1 MNKLIQIL
9 QRSELGQLV
18 WQARK
23 EFLWVGIFSCVYNLL
38 LITPTLYML
47 QVMDRVMLSKSEV
60 TLIALTLL
68 MMGGLVLSS
77 FADWIRTR
85 VLVRT
90 TLRFDQKLN
99 TRILMACFDSRRKGT
114 EDKAQMV
121 FNDLTSMRQLISS
134 QSFFTV
140 FDIPWTP
147 VYLAIL
153 FMMHPV
159 LGWTSLIFMV
169 LFGALAYLSSRW
181 TEAPFEK
188 AMDASQVANTYVGT
202 KLKNSEIVE
211 SLGMLGNLRSR
222 WLNLYLKHLK
232 LHTHSQD
239 NMHKV
244 QMLSKLVRHS
254 QQSIVLSVGAYLVIQ
269 GELSSGAMVASNMLM
284 ANALRPIDMLVSSW
298 RMFVQAKTSYL
309 RVEKMLDENP
319 VKQTAASPASIQ
331 GPMKWQ
337 NLGATVPG
345 KSEPILEGLTAEF
358 KEGQVIA
365 IAGHS
370 GAGKTTLLR
379 CILGI
384 AQGMLGSV
392 KINNHDICRI
402 GRDALRGMVGYL
414 PQDIELMDGSI
425 AENIARF
432 GDINSEAVIEAA
444 QKVGI
449 HQMILRMPRGYDTTI
464 GEAGGMLSGGQRQRL
479 SLARAIY
486 GNPQLLVLD
495 EPNANMDE
503 QGTAALVTTL
513 NLMKSAGALVFMV
526 AHDRNLLATADRLV
540 VLAKGKMLHNEALNP
555 ELSPELNAVPAA

>member
-1 MNKLIQIL
+1 MNKLVQFL

-23 EFLWVGIFSCVYNLL
+23 EFMWVGIFSCVYNLL

-47 QVMDRVMLSKSEV
+47 QVFDRVMLSRSEV
-60 TLIALTLL
+60 TLIVLTLL
-68 MMGGLVLSS
+68 MLAGLVLSS
-77 FADWIRTR
+77 FADWIRTQ

-90 TLRFDQKLN
+90 TLRFDQQLN
-99 TRILMACFDSRRKGT
+99 TRILKACFDSRRKGS
-114 EDKAQMV
+114 EEKAQTV
-121 FNDLTSMRQLISS
+121 FNDLTSMRQLVSS

-147 VYLAIL
+147 VYLAVL

-159 LGWTSLIFMV
+159 LGWTGLVFMV
-169 LFGALAYLSSRW
+169 LFGTLAYLSNKW
-181 TEAPFEK
+181 TEAPFEQ
-188 AMDASQVANTYVGT
+188 AMDAAQVANTYVGA
-202 KLKNSEIVE
+202 KLKNAEIVE
-211 SLGMLGNLRSR
+211 SLGMLSSLRAR
-222 WLNLYLKHLK
+222 WLRLYVGHLK
-232 LHTHSQD
+232 IHTHSQE

-244 QMLSKLVRHS
+244 QMLSKLVRQC
-254 QQSIVLSVGAYLVIQ
+254 QQSVVLAVGAYLVIQ

-284 ANALRPIDMLVSSW
+284 SNALRPIDMLVSSW
-298 RMFVQAKTSYL
+298 KMFMQAKTSYL
-309 RVEKMLDENP
+309 RVEKMLVEFPLLQNP
-319 VKQTAASPASIQ
+319 MQPKDLK
-331 GPMKWQ
+331 GPMQWR
-337 NLGATVPG
+337 NVGTVVPG
-345 KSEPILEGLTAEF
+345 RAEPILEGLNAEF

-384 AQGMLGSV
+384 SQGATGQVRLNGQ
-392 KINNHDICRI
+392 DITQLE
-402 GRDALRGMVGYL
+402 RDALGAHVGYM
-414 PQDIELMDGSI
+414 PQDIELMDGTI
-425 AENIARF
+425 ADNIARF
-432 GDINSEAVIEAA
+432 GEVNSDAVIEAA

-449 HQMILRMPRGYDTTI
+449 HQMILRMPKGYDTSI
-464 GEAGGMLSGGQRQRL
+464 GEAGGFLSGGQRQRL
-479 SLARAIY
+479 ALARAIY

-503 QGTAALVTTL
+503 QGTTALVTTL

-555 ELSPELNAVPAA
+555 EPALLPAT

>member
-1 MNKLIQIL
+1 MNKVVQFL

-23 EFLWVGIFSCVYNLL
+23 EFMWVGIFSCVYNLL
-38 LITPTLYML
+38 MITPTLYML
-47 QVMDRVMLSKSEV
+47 QVFDRVMLSKSEV
-60 TLIALTLL
+60 TLIVLTLL
-68 MMGGLVLSS
+68 MLGGLMLSS

-99 TRILMACFDSRRKGT
+99 SRILMACFDSRRKGT
-114 EDKAQMV
+114 EDKAQSV

-147 VYLAIL
+147 VYLGVL
-153 FMMHPV
+153 FLMHPV
-159 LGWTSLIFMV
+159 LGWTGLVFMA
-169 LFGALAYLSSRW
+169 LFAMLAYFSNQW
-181 TEAPFEK
+181 TEKPLED
-188 AMDASQVANTYVGT
+188 AMEAHQLVNAYVGA

-211 SLGMLGNLRSR
+211 SLGMLGNLRMR
-222 WLNLYLKHLK
+222 WLHLYMKHLK
-232 LHTHSQD
+232 IHNHSQD
-239 NMHKV
+239 NLHKV
-244 QMLSKLVRHS
+244 QMLSKLVRQS

-269 GELSSGAMVASNMLM
+269 GELSSGAMVASNMM
-284 ANALRPIDMLVSSW
+284 MSNALRPIDMLVSSW

-309 RVEKMLDENP
+309 RVEKMLEENP
-319 VKQTAASPASIQ
+319 AKQQSALPQSIKGAMQ
-331 GPMKWQ
+331 WQ
-337 NLGATVPG
+337 NLGATVPS
-345 KSEPILEGLTAEF
+345 KDEPILEGLNARFEP
-358 KEGQVIA
+358 GQVVA

-384 AQGMLGSV
+384 SQGILGHV
-392 KINNHDICRI
+392 KVNQQDVTHMQ
-402 GRDALRGMVGYL
+402 RDALGAMVGYL
-414 PQDIELMDGSI
+414 PQDIELMDGTI

-432 GDINSEAVIEAA
+432 GEVNSEAVIEAA

-449 HQMILRMPRGYDTTI
+449 HQMILRMPKGYDTSI
-464 GEAGGMLSGGQRQRL
+464 GEAGGFLSGGQRQRL
-479 SLARAIY
+479 ALARAIY

-513 NLMKSAGALVFMV
+513 NLMKSAGALIFMV

-555 ELSPELNAVPAA
+555 EPLAVPVA

>member
-1 MNKLIQIL
+1 MSKLVQFL

-18 WQARK
+18 WRARK
-23 EFLWVGIFSCVYNLL
+23 EFIWVGIFSCVYNLL
-38 LITPTLYML
+38 MITPTLYML
-47 QVMDRVMLSKSEV
+47 QVFDRVMLSRSEV

-68 MMGGLVLSS
+68 MLAGLILSS
-77 FADWIRTR
+77 FADWIRTQ

-90 TLRFDQKLN
+90 TLRFDQQLN
-99 TRILMACFDSRRKGT
+99 TRILKACFDSRRKGT
-114 EDKAQMV
+114 EEKAQMV

-147 VYLAIL
+147 VYLAVL

-159 LGWTSLIFMV
+159 LGWTGLVFMV
-169 LFGALAYLSSRW
+169 LFGILAYLSNKW
-181 TEAPFEK
+181 TEAPFEQ
-188 AMDASQVANTYVGT
+188 AMDAAQVANTYVGA

-211 SLGMLGNLRSR
+211 SLGMLANLRTR
-222 WLNLYLKHLK
+222 WLRLYLGHLK
-232 LHTHSQD
+232 IHTHSQE

-244 QMLSKLVRHS
+244 QMLSKLVRQC
-254 QQSIVLSVGAYLVIQ
+254 QQSVVLSVGAYLVIQ

-284 ANALRPIDMLVSSW
+284 SNALRPIDMLVSSW
-298 RMFVQAKTSYL
+298 KMFMQAKTAYL
-309 RVEKMLDENP
+309 RVEKMLADYPLQEVTNLP
-319 VKQTAASPASIQ
+319 GDLK
-331 GPMKWQ
+331 GPMQWH
-337 NLGATVPG
+337 NLGTTVPG
-345 KSEPILEGLTAEF
+345 RSEPILQGLNAEF

-370 GAGKTTLLR
+370 GAGKSTLLR

-384 AQGMLGSV
+384 SQGVMGQARLNGQDMTQMQREVLGAQ
-392 KINNHDICRI
+392 
-402 GRDALRGMVGYL
+402 VGYM
-414 PQDIELMDGSI
+414 PQDIELMDGTI
-425 AENIARF
+425 ADNIARF
-432 GDINSEAVIEAA
+432 GEVNSEAVIEAA

-449 HQMILRMPRGYDTTI
+449 HQMILRMPKGYDTAI
-464 GEAGGMLSGGQRQRL
+464 GEAGGFLSGGQRQRL
-479 SLARAIY
+479 ALARAIY

-503 QGTAALVTTL
+503 QGTTALVTTL
-513 NLMKSAGALVFMV
+513 NLMKSTGALVFMV

-555 ELSPELNAVPAA
+555 EPALLPAA

>member
-1 MNKLIQIL
+1 MNKVVQFL

-23 EFLWVGIFSCVYNLL
+23 EFMWVGIFSCVYNLL
-38 LITPTLYML
+38 MITPTLYML
-47 QVMDRVMLSKSEV
+47 QVFDRVMLSKSEV
-60 TLIALTLL
+60 TLIVLTLL
-68 MMGGLVLSS
+68 MLGGLMLSS

-99 TRILMACFDSRRKGT
+99 SRILMACFDSRRKGT
-114 EDKAQMV
+114 EDKAQSV

-147 VYLAIL
+147 VYLGVL
-153 FMMHPV
+153 FLMHPV
-159 LGWTSLIFMV
+159 LGWTGLVFMA
-169 LFGALAYLSSRW
+169 LFAMLAYFSNQW
-181 TEAPFEK
+181 TEKPLED
-188 AMDASQVANTYVGT
+188 AMEAHQLVNAYVGA

-211 SLGMLGNLRSR
+211 SLGMLGNLRMR
-222 WLNLYLKHLK
+222 WLHLYMKHLK
-232 LHTHSQD
+232 IHNHSQD
-239 NMHKV
+239 NLHKV
-244 QMLSKLVRHS
+244 QMLSKLVRQS

-269 GELSSGAMVASNMLM
+269 GELSSGAMVASNMM
-284 ANALRPIDMLVSSW
+284 MSNALRPIDMLVSSW

-309 RVEKMLDENP
+309 RVEKMLEENP
-319 VKQTAASPASIQ
+319 AKQQSALPQSIKGAMQ
-331 GPMKWQ
+331 WQ
-337 NLGATVPG
+337 NLGATVPS
-345 KSEPILEGLTAEF
+345 KDEPILEGLNARFEP
-358 KEGQVIA
+358 GQVVA

-384 AQGMLGSV
+384 SQGILGHV
-392 KINNHDICRI
+392 KVNQQDVTHMQ
-402 GRDALRGMVGYL
+402 RDALGAMVGYL
-414 PQDIELMDGSI
+414 PQDIELMDGTI

-432 GDINSEAVIEAA
+432 GEVNSEAVIEAA

-449 HQMILRMPRGYDTTI
+449 HQMILRMPKGYDTSI
-464 GEAGGMLSGGQRQRL
+464 GEAGGFLSGGQRQRL
-479 SLARAIY
+479 ALARAIY

-513 NLMKSAGALVFMV
+513 NLMKSAGALIFMV

-555 ELSPELNAVPAA
+555 EPHAVPVA

>member
-1 MNKLIQIL
+1 MNKIVQFL

-23 EFLWVGIFSCVYNLL
+23 EFMWVGIFSCVYNLL

-47 QVMDRVMLSKSEV
+47 QVFDRVMLSRSEV
-60 TLIALTLL
+60 TLIVLTLL
-68 MMGGLVLSS
+68 MLAGLVLSS
-77 FADWIRTR
+77 FADWIRTQ

-90 TLRFDQKLN
+90 TLRFDQQLN
-99 TRILMACFDSRRKGT
+99 TRILKACFDSRRKGS
-114 EDKAQMV
+114 EEKAQMV
-121 FNDLTSMRQLISS
+121 FNDLTSMRQLVSS

-147 VYLAIL
+147 VYLAVL

-159 LGWTSLIFMV
+159 LGWTGLVFMV
-169 LFGALAYLSSRW
+169 LFGTLAYLSNKW
-181 TEAPFEK
+181 TEAPFEQ
-188 AMDASQVANTYVGT
+188 AMDAAQVANTYVGA
-202 KLKNSEIVE
+202 KLKNAEIVE
-211 SLGMLGNLRSR
+211 SLGMLSSLRAR
-222 WLNLYLKHLK
+222 WLRLYVGHLK
-232 LHTHSQD
+232 IHTHSQE

-244 QMLSKLVRHS
+244 QMLSKMVRQC
-254 QQSIVLSVGAYLVIQ
+254 QQSVVLAIGAYLVIQ

-284 ANALRPIDMLVSSW
+284 SNALRPIDMLVSSW
-298 RMFVQAKTSYL
+298 KMFMQAKTSYL
-309 RVEKMLDENP
+309 RVEKMLVEFPLLQNP
-319 VKQTAASPASIQ
+319 KQPKDLK
-331 GPMKWQ
+331 GPMQWR
-337 NLGATVPG
+337 NVGTVVPG
-345 KSEPILEGLTAEF
+345 RAEPILEGLNAEF

-384 AQGMLGSV
+384 SQGATGQVCLNGQ
-392 KINNHDICRI
+392 DITQLE
-402 GRDALRGMVGYL
+402 RDALGAHLGYM
-414 PQDIELMDGSI
+414 PQDIELMDGTI
-425 AENIARF
+425 ADNIARF
-432 GDINSEAVIEAA
+432 GEVNSEAVIEAA
-444 QKVGI
+444 KKVGI
-449 HQMILRMPRGYDTTI
+449 HQMILRMPKGYDTSI
-464 GEAGGMLSGGQRQRL
+464 GEAGGFLSGGQRQRL
-479 SLARAIY
+479 ALARAIY

-503 QGTAALVTTL
+503 QGTTALVTTL

-555 ELSPELNAVPAA
+555 EPALLPAT

>member
-1 MNKLIQIL
+1 MNKLVQFL

-23 EFLWVGIFSCVYNLL
+23 EFMWVGIFSCVYNLL

-47 QVMDRVMLSKSEV
+47 QVFDRVMLSRSEV
-60 TLIALTLL
+60 TLIVLTLL
-68 MMGGLVLSS
+68 MLAGLVLSS
-77 FADWIRTR
+77 FADWIRTQ

-90 TLRFDQKLN
+90 TLRFDQQLN
-99 TRILMACFDSRRKGT
+99 TRILKACFDSRRKGS
-114 EDKAQMV
+114 EEKAQMV
-121 FNDLTSMRQLISS
+121 FNDLTSMRQLVSS

-147 VYLAIL
+147 VYLAVL

-159 LGWTSLIFMV
+159 LGWTGLVFMV
-169 LFGALAYLSSRW
+169 LFGTLAYLSNKW
-181 TEAPFEK
+181 TEAPFEQ
-188 AMDASQVANTYVGT
+188 AMDAAQVANTYVGS
-202 KLKNSEIVE
+202 KLKNAEIVE
-211 SLGMLGNLRSR
+211 SLGMLSNLRAR
-222 WLNLYLKHLK
+222 WLRLYVGHLK
-232 LHTHSQD
+232 IHTHSQE

-244 QMLSKLVRHS
+244 QMLSKMVRQC
-254 QQSIVLSVGAYLVIQ
+254 QQSVVLAVGAYLVIQ

-284 ANALRPIDMLVSSW
+284 SNALRPIDMLVSSW
-298 RMFVQAKTSYL
+298 KMFMQAKTSYL
-309 RVEKMLDENP
+309 RVEKMLVEFPLLQNP
-319 VKQTAASPASIQ
+319 MRSKDLK
-331 GPMKWQ
+331 GPMQWR
-337 NLGATVPG
+337 NVGTVVPG
-345 KSEPILEGLTAEF
+345 RAEPILEGLNAEF

-384 AQGMLGSV
+384 SQGATGQVRLNGQ
-392 KINNHDICRI
+392 DITQLE
-402 GRDALRGMVGYL
+402 RDALGAHVGYM
-414 PQDIELMDGSI
+414 PQDIELMDGTI
-425 AENIARF
+425 ADNIARF
-432 GDINSEAVIEAA
+432 GEVNSDAVIEAA

-449 HQMILRMPRGYDTTI
+449 HQMILRMPKGYDTSI
-464 GEAGGMLSGGQRQRL
+464 GEAGGFLSGGQRQRL
-479 SLARAIY
+479 ALARAIY

-503 QGTAALVTTL
+503 QGTTALVTTL

-555 ELSPELNAVPAA
+555 EPALLPAT

>member
-1 MNKLIQIL
+1 MIKLVRFL

-23 EFLWVGIFSCVYNLL
+23 EFMWVGIFSCVYNLL

-47 QVMDRVMLSKSEV
+47 QVFDRVMLSRSEV

-68 MMGGLVLSS
+68 VLVGLMLSS

-90 TLRFDQKLN
+90 MLRFDQQLN
-99 TRILMACFDSRRKGT
+99 TRILKACFDSRRKGT
-114 EDKAQMV
+114 EEKAQMV

-140 FDIPWTP
+140 FDTPWTP
-147 VYLAIL
+147 VYLAVL

-159 LGWTSLIFMV
+159 LGWTGLVFMV
-169 LFGALAYLSSRW
+169 LFGVLAYLSNKW
-181 TEAPFEK
+181 TEAPFEQ
-188 AMDASQVANTYVGT
+188 AMDAAQVANTYVGA

-211 SLGMLGNLRSR
+211 SLGMLSNLRTR
-222 WLNLYLKHLK
+222 WLRLYVGHLK
-232 LHTHSQD
+232 IHTYSQE

-244 QMLSKLVRHS
+244 QMLSKLVRQC
-254 QQSIVLSVGAYLVIQ
+254 QQSVVLSVGAYLVIQ

-284 ANALRPIDMLVSSW
+284 SNALRPIDMLVSSW
-298 RMFVQAKTSYL
+298 KMFMQAKTAYL
-309 RVEKMLDENP
+309 RVEKMLADYPLQEVTNLP
-319 VKQTAASPASIQ
+319 GDLK
-331 GPMKWQ
+331 GPMQWH
-337 NLGATVPG
+337 NLGTTVPG
-345 KSEPILEGLTAEF
+345 RSEPILQGLNAEF

-370 GAGKTTLLR
+370 GAGKSTLLR

-384 AQGMLGSV
+384 SQGVTGQARLNGQDMTQMQREVLGAQ
-392 KINNHDICRI
+392 
-402 GRDALRGMVGYL
+402 VGYM
-414 PQDIELMDGSI
+414 PQDIELMDGTI
-425 AENIARF
+425 ADNIARF
-432 GDINSEAVIEAA
+432 GEVNSEAVIEAA

-449 HQMILRMPRGYDTTI
+449 HQMILRMPKGYDTSI
-464 GEAGGMLSGGQRQRL
+464 GEAGGFLSGGQRQRL
-479 SLARAIY
+479 ALARAIY

-503 QGTAALVTTL
+503 QGTTALVTTL
-513 NLMKSAGALVFMV
+513 NLMKSTGALVFMV

-555 ELSPELNAVPAA
+555 EPALLPAA

>member
-1 MNKLIQIL
+1 M

-23 EFLWVGIFSCVYNLL
+23 EFMWVGIFSCVYNLL
-38 LITPTLYML
+38 MITPTLYML
-47 QVMDRVMLSKSEV
+47 QVFDRVMLSRSEV

-68 MMGGLVLSS
+68 MLAGLILSS
-77 FADWIRTR
+77 FADWIRTQ

-90 TLRFDQKLN
+90 TLRFDQQLN
-99 TRILMACFDSRRKGT
+99 TRILKACFDSRRKGT
-114 EDKAQMV
+114 EEKAQMV
-121 FNDLTSMRQLISS
+121 FNDLTSMRQLVSS

-147 VYLAIL
+147 VYLAVL

-159 LGWTSLIFMV
+159 LGWTGLVFMV
-169 LFGALAYLSSRW
+169 LFGILAYLSNKW
-181 TEAPFEK
+181 TEAPFEQ
-188 AMDASQVANTYVGT
+188 AMDAAQVANTYVGA

-211 SLGMLGNLRSR
+211 SLGMLSNLRTR
-222 WLNLYLKHLK
+222 WLRLYVGHLK
-232 LHTHSQD
+232 IHTYSQE

-244 QMLSKLVRHS
+244 QMLSKLVRQC
-254 QQSIVLSVGAYLVIQ
+254 QQSVVLSVGAYLVIQ

-284 ANALRPIDMLVSSW
+284 SNALRPIDMLVSSW
-298 RMFVQAKTSYL
+298 KMFMQAKTAYL
-309 RVEKMLDENP
+309 RVEKMLADYPLQEVTNLP
-319 VKQTAASPASIQ
+319 GDLK
-331 GPMKWQ
+331 GPMQWH
-337 NLGATVPG
+337 NLGTTVPG
-345 KSEPILEGLTAEF
+345 RSEPILQGLNAEF

-370 GAGKTTLLR
+370 GAGKSTLLR

-384 AQGMLGSV
+384 SQGVMGQVRLNGLDMTQMQREAMGT
-392 KINNHDICRI
+392 K
-402 GRDALRGMVGYL
+402 VGYM
-414 PQDIELMDGSI
+414 PQDIELMDGTI
-425 AENIARF
+425 ADNIARF
-432 GDINSEAVIEAA
+432 GEVNSEAVIEAA

-449 HQMILRMPRGYDTTI
+449 HQMILRMPKGYDTTI
-464 GEAGGMLSGGQRQRL
+464 GEAGGFLSGGQRQRL
-479 SLARAIY
+479 ALARAIY

-503 QGTAALVTTL
+503 QGTTALVTTL
-513 NLMKSAGALVFMV
+513 NLMKSTGSLVFMV

-555 ELSPELNAVPAA
+555 EPALLPAA

>member
-1 MNKLIQIL
+1 MSKLVQFL

-23 EFLWVGIFSCVYNLL
+23 EFMWVGIFSCVYNLL
-38 LITPTLYML
+38 MITPTLYML
-47 QVMDRVMLSKSEV
+47 QVFDRVMLSKSEV

-68 MMGGLVLSS
+68 MLAGLILSS
-77 FADWIRTR
+77 FADWIRTQ

-90 TLRFDQKLN
+90 TLRFDQQLN
-99 TRILMACFDSRRKGT
+99 TRILKACFDSRRKGT
-114 EDKAQMV
+114 EEKAQMV

-147 VYLAIL
+147 VYLAVL

-159 LGWTSLIFMV
+159 LGWTGLVFMV
-169 LFGALAYLSSRW
+169 LFGILAYLSNKW
-181 TEAPFEK
+181 TEAPFEQ
-188 AMDASQVANTYVGT
+188 AMDAAQVANTYVGA

-211 SLGMLGNLRSR
+211 SLGMLANLRTR
-222 WLNLYLKHLK
+222 WLRLYLGHLK
-232 LHTHSQD
+232 IHTHSQE

-244 QMLSKLVRHS
+244 QMLSKLVRQC
-254 QQSIVLSVGAYLVIQ
+254 QQSVVLSVGAYLVIQ

-284 ANALRPIDMLVSSW
+284 SNALRPIDMLVSSW
-298 RMFVQAKTSYL
+298 KMFMQAKTAYL
-309 RVEKMLDENP
+309 RVEKMLADHPLQEVTNLP
-319 VKQTAASPASIQ
+319 GDLK
-331 GPMKWQ
+331 GPMLWR
-337 NLGATVPG
+337 NLGTTVPG
-345 KSEPILEGLTAEF
+345 RSEPILQGLNAEF

-370 GAGKTTLLR
+370 GAGKSTLLR

-384 AQGMLGSV
+384 SQGVMGQARLNGQDMTQMQREVLGAQ
-392 KINNHDICRI
+392 
-402 GRDALRGMVGYL
+402 VGYM
-414 PQDIELMDGSI
+414 PQDIELMDGTI
-425 AENIARF
+425 ADNIARF
-432 GDINSEAVIEAA
+432 GEVNSEAVIEAA

-449 HQMILRMPRGYDTTI
+449 HQMILRMPKGYDTSI
-464 GEAGGMLSGGQRQRL
+464 GEAGGFLSGGQRQRL
-479 SLARAIY
+479 ALARAIY

-503 QGTAALVTTL
+503 QGTTALVTTL
-513 NLMKSAGALVFMV
+513 NLMKSTGALVFMV

-555 ELSPELNAVPAA
+555 EPALLPAA

>member
-1 MNKLIQIL
+1 MNKFIQIL
-9 QRSELGQLV
+9 QRSELGKLV

-23 EFLWVGIFSCVYNLL
+23 EFMWVGIFSCVYNLL

-47 QVMDRVMLSKSEV
+47 QVFDRVMLSRSEV

-68 MMGGLVLSS
+68 VLAGLMLSS
-77 FADWIRTR
+77 FADWIRTQ

-90 TLRFDQKLN
+90 TLRFDQQLN
-99 TRILMACFDSRRKGT
+99 TRILKACFDSRRKGT
-114 EDKAQMV
+114 EEKALMV

-147 VYLAIL
+147 VYLAVL

-159 LGWTSLIFMV
+159 LGWTGLVFMV
-169 LFGALAYLSSRW
+169 LFGILAYLSNKW
-181 TEAPFEK
+181 TEAPFEQ
-188 AMDASQVANTYVGT
+188 AMEAAQVANTYVGA

-211 SLGMLGNLRSR
+211 SLGMLSNLRTR
-222 WLNLYLKHLK
+222 WLRLYLGYLK
-232 LHTHSQD
+232 IHTHSQE

-244 QMLSKLVRHS
+244 QMLSKLVRQC
-254 QQSIVLSVGAYLVIQ
+254 QQSVVLSVGAYLVIQ

-284 ANALRPIDMLVSSW
+284 SNALRPIDMLVSSW
-298 RMFVQAKTSYL
+298 KMFMQAKTAYL
-309 RVEKMLDENP
+309 RVEKMLAENP
-319 VKQTAASPASIQ
+319 LQANPSQPSDLK
-331 GPMKWQ
+331 GPMQWR
-337 NLGATVPG
+337 NLGTTVPG
-345 KSEPILEGLTAEF
+345 RAEPILQGLNAEF

-370 GAGKTTLLR
+370 GAGKSTLLR

-384 AQGMLGSV
+384 SQGVIGQVRLNGQDMTQMQREALG
-392 KINNHDICRI
+392 
-402 GRDALRGMVGYL
+402 GQVGYM
-414 PQDIELMDGSI
+414 PQDIELMDGTI
-425 AENIARF
+425 ADNIARF
-432 GDINSEAVIEAA
+432 GEVNSEAVIEAA

-449 HQMILRMPRGYDTTI
+449 HQMILRMPKGYDTAI
-464 GEAGGMLSGGQRQRL
+464 GEAGGFLSGGQRQRL
-479 SLARAIY
+479 ALARAIY

-503 QGTAALVTTL
+503 QGTTALVTTL
-513 NLMKSAGALVFMV
+513 NLMKSTGALIFIV

-555 ELSPELNAVPAA
+555 EPALLPVT

>member
-1 MNKLIQIL
+1 MNKLVQFL

-23 EFLWVGIFSCVYNLL
+23 EFMWVGIFSCVYNLL

-47 QVMDRVMLSKSEV
+47 QVFDRVMLSRSEV
-60 TLIALTLL
+60 TLIVLTLL
-68 MMGGLVLSS
+68 MLAGLVLSS
-77 FADWIRTR
+77 FADWIRTQ

-90 TLRFDQKLN
+90 TLRFDQQLN
-99 TRILMACFDSRRKGT
+99 TRILKACFDSRRKGS
-114 EDKAQMV
+114 EEKAQMV
-121 FNDLTSMRQLISS
+121 FNDLTSMRQLVSS

-147 VYLAIL
+147 VYLAVL

-159 LGWTSLIFMV
+159 LGWTGLVFMV
-169 LFGALAYLSSRW
+169 LFGTLAYLSNKW
-181 TEAPFEK
+181 TEAPFEQ
-188 AMDASQVANTYVGT
+188 AMDAAQVANTYVGA
-202 KLKNSEIVE
+202 KLKNAEIVE
-211 SLGMLGNLRSR
+211 SLGMLSNLRAR
-222 WLNLYLKHLK
+222 WLRLYVGHLK
-232 LHTHSQD
+232 IHTHSQE

-244 QMLSKLVRHS
+244 QMLSKMVRQC
-254 QQSIVLSVGAYLVIQ
+254 QQSVVLAVGAYLVIQ

-284 ANALRPIDMLVSSW
+284 SNALRPIDMLVSSW
-298 RMFVQAKTSYL
+298 KMFMQAKTSYL
-309 RVEKMLDENP
+309 RVEKMLVEFPLLQNP
-319 VKQTAASPASIQ
+319 MQPKDLK
-331 GPMKWQ
+331 GPMQWR
-337 NLGATVPG
+337 NVGTVVPDRA
-345 KSEPILEGLTAEF
+345 EPILEGLNAEF

-384 AQGMLGSV
+384 SQGATGQVRLNGQ
-392 KINNHDICRI
+392 DITQLE
-402 GRDALRGMVGYL
+402 RDALGAHVGYM
-414 PQDIELMDGSI
+414 PQDIELMDGTI
-425 AENIARF
+425 ADNIARF
-432 GDINSEAVIEAA
+432 GEVNSDAVIEAA

-449 HQMILRMPRGYDTTI
+449 HQMILRMPKGYDTSI
-464 GEAGGMLSGGQRQRL
+464 GEAGGFLSGGQRQRL
-479 SLARAIY
+479 ALARAIY

-503 QGTAALVTTL
+503 QGTTALVTTL

-555 ELSPELNAVPAA
+555 EPALLPAT

>member
-1 MNKLIQIL
+1 MNKLVQFL

-23 EFLWVGIFSCVYNLL
+23 EFMWVGIFSCVYNLL

-47 QVMDRVMLSKSEV
+47 QVFDRVMLSRSEV
-60 TLIALTLL
+60 TLIVLTLL
-68 MMGGLVLSS
+68 MLAGLVLSS
-77 FADWIRTR
+77 FADWIRTQ

-90 TLRFDQKLN
+90 TLRFDQQLN
-99 TRILMACFDSRRKGT
+99 TRILKACFDSRRKGS
-114 EDKAQMV
+114 EEKAQMV
-121 FNDLTSMRQLISS
+121 FNDLTSMRQLVSS

-147 VYLAIL
+147 VYLAVL

-159 LGWTSLIFMV
+159 LGWTGLVFMV
-169 LFGALAYLSSRW
+169 LFGTLAYLSNKW
-181 TEAPFEK
+181 TEAPFEQ
-188 AMDASQVANTYVGT
+188 AMDAAQVANTYVGA
-202 KLKNSEIVE
+202 KLKNAEIVE
-211 SLGMLGNLRSR
+211 SLGMLSNLRAR
-222 WLNLYLKHLK
+222 WLRLYVGHLK
-232 LHTHSQD
+232 IHTHSQE

-244 QMLSKLVRHS
+244 QMLSKMVRQC
-254 QQSIVLSVGAYLVIQ
+254 QQSVVLAVGAYLVIQ

-284 ANALRPIDMLVSSW
+284 SNALRPIDMLVSSW
-298 RMFVQAKTSYL
+298 KMFMQAKTSYL
-309 RVEKMLDENP
+309 RVEKMLVEFPLLQNP
-319 VKQTAASPASIQ
+319 MQPKDLK
-331 GPMKWQ
+331 GPMQWR
-337 NLGATVPG
+337 NVGTVVPG
-345 KSEPILEGLTAEF
+345 RAEPILEGLNAEF

-384 AQGMLGSV
+384 SQGATGQVRLNGQ
-392 KINNHDICRI
+392 DITQLE
-402 GRDALRGMVGYL
+402 RDALGAHVGYM
-414 PQDIELMDGSI
+414 PQDIELMDGTI
-425 AENIARF
+425 ADNIARF
-432 GDINSEAVIEAA
+432 GEVNSDAVIEAA

-449 HQMILRMPRGYDTTI
+449 HQMILRMPKGYDTSI
-464 GEAGGMLSGGQRQRL
+464 GEAGGFLSGGQRQRL
-479 SLARAIY
+479 ALARAIY

-503 QGTAALVTTL
+503 QGTTALVTTL

-555 ELSPELNAVPAA
+555 EPALLPAT

>member
-1 MNKLIQIL
+1 MNKVVQFL

-23 EFLWVGIFSCVYNLL
+23 EFMWVGIFSCVYNLL
-38 LITPTLYML
+38 MITPTLYML
-47 QVMDRVMLSKSEV
+47 QVFDRVMLSKSEV
-60 TLIALTLL
+60 TLIVLTLL
-68 MMGGLVLSS
+68 MLGGLMLSS

-99 TRILMACFDSRRKGT
+99 SRILMACFDSRRKGT
-114 EDKAQMV
+114 EEKAQSV

-147 VYLAIL
+147 VYLGVL
-153 FMMHPV
+153 FLMHPV
-159 LGWTSLIFMV
+159 LGWTGLVFMA
-169 LFGALAYLSSRW
+169 LFAMLAYLSNQW
-181 TEAPFEK
+181 TEK
-188 AMDASQVANTYVGT
+188 ALEDAMEAHQLVNAYVGA

-211 SLGMLGNLRSR
+211 SLGMLGNLRMR
-222 WLNLYLKHLK
+222 WLHLYMKHLK
-232 LHTHSQD
+232 IHNHSQD
-239 NMHKV
+239 NLHKV
-244 QMLSKLVRHS
+244 QMLSKLVRQS

-269 GELSSGAMVASNMLM
+269 GELSSGAMVASNMM
-284 ANALRPIDMLVSSW
+284 MSNALRPIDMLVSSW

-309 RVEKMLDENP
+309 RVEKMLEENP
-319 VKQTAASPASIQ
+319 AKQQPALPQSIKGAMQ
-331 GPMKWQ
+331 WQ
-337 NLGATVPG
+337 NLGATVPS
-345 KSEPILEGLTAEF
+345 KDEPILEGLNARFEP
-358 KEGQVIA
+358 GQVVA

-384 AQGMLGSV
+384 SQGILGHV
-392 KINNHDICRI
+392 KVNQQDVTHMQ
-402 GRDALRGMVGYL
+402 RDALGAMVGYL
-414 PQDIELMDGSI
+414 PQDIELMEGTI

-432 GDINSEAVIEAA
+432 GEVNSEAVIEAA

-449 HQMILRMPRGYDTTI
+449 HQMILRMPKGYDTAI
-464 GEAGGMLSGGQRQRL
+464 GEAGGFLSGGQRQRL
-479 SLARAIY
+479 ALARAIY

-513 NLMKSAGALVFMV
+513 NLMKSAGALIFMV

-555 ELSPELNAVPAA
+555 EPHAVPVA

>member
-1 MNKLIQIL
+1 MNKLMQFL

-23 EFLWVGIFSCVYNLL
+23 EFMWVGIFSCVYNLL
-38 LITPTLYML
+38 MITPTLYML

-68 MMGGLVLSS
+68 MLAGLVLSS

-90 TLRFDQKLN
+90 TLRFDQQLN
-99 TRILMACFDSRRKGT
+99 TRILKACFDSRRKGT
-114 EDKAQMV
+114 EEKAQMV
-121 FNDLTSMRQLISS
+121 FNDLNSMRQLVSG

-147 VYLAIL
+147 VYLAVL

-159 LGWTSLIFMV
+159 LGWTGLVFMA
-169 LFGALAYLSSRW
+169 LFGSLAYLSNKW
-181 TEAPFEK
+181 TEAPFEQ
-188 AMDASQVANTYVGT
+188 AMQAGQVANTYVGA

-211 SLGMLGNLRSR
+211 SLGMLGSLRVR
-222 WLNLYLKHLK
+222 WLRLYVGHLK
-232 LHTHSQD
+232 MHTHSQE

-244 QMLSKLVRHS
+244 QMLSKLVRQC
-254 QQSIVLSVGAYLVIQ
+254 QQSVVLSVGAYLVIQ

-284 ANALRPIDMLVSSW
+284 SNALRPIDMLVSSW
-298 RMFVQAKTSYL
+298 KMFMQAKTAYL
-309 RVEKMLDENP
+309 RVENMLAEHPLQNNP
-319 VKQTAASPASIQ
+319 NQVSPLK
-331 GPMKWQ
+331 GPMQWR

-345 KSEPILEGLTAEF
+345 RAEPILEGLNAEF

-370 GAGKTTLLR
+370 GAGKSTLLR

-384 AQGMLGSV
+384 SQGVMGQVSLNGQDMLHLQRS
-392 KINNHDICRI
+392 
-402 GRDALRGMVGYL
+402 ALGASVGYM
-414 PQDIELMDGSI
+414 PQDIELMDGTI
-425 AENIARF
+425 ADNIARF
-432 GDINSEAVIEAA
+432 GEVNAEAVIEAA

-449 HQMILRMPRGYDTTI
+449 HHMILRMPKGYDTAI
-464 GEAGGMLSGGQRQRL
+464 GEAGGLLSGGQRQRL
-479 SLARAIY
+479 ALARAIY

-503 QGTAALVTTL
+503 QGTVALVTTL

-555 ELSPELNAVPAA
+555 ELALLPAS

>member
-1 MNKLIQIL
+1 MNRFIQL
-9 QRSELGQLV
+9 MQRSELGQLV

-23 EFLWVGIFSCVYNLL
+23 EFMWVGIFSCVYNLL
-38 LITPTLYML
+38 MITPTLYML
-47 QVMDRVMLSKSEV
+47 QVFDRVMLSRSEV

-68 MMGGLVLSS
+68 MLAGLILSS
-77 FADWIRTR
+77 FADWIRTQ

-90 TLRFDQKLN
+90 TLRFDQQLN
-99 TRILMACFDSRRKGT
+99 TRILKACFDSRRKGT
-114 EDKAQMV
+114 EEKAQMV
-121 FNDLTSMRQLISS
+121 FNDLTSMRQLVSS

-147 VYLAIL
+147 VYLAVL

-159 LGWTSLIFMV
+159 LGWTGLVFMV
-169 LFGALAYLSSRW
+169 LFGILAYLSNKW
-181 TEAPFEK
+181 TEAPFEQ
-188 AMDASQVANTYVGT
+188 AMDAAQVANTYVGA

-211 SLGMLGNLRSR
+211 SLGMLSNLRTR
-222 WLNLYLKHLK
+222 WLRLYVGHLK
-232 LHTHSQD
+232 IHTYSQE

-244 QMLSKLVRHS
+244 QMLSKLVRQC
-254 QQSIVLSVGAYLVIQ
+254 QQSVVLSVGAYLVIQ

-284 ANALRPIDMLVSSW
+284 SNALRPIDMLVSSW
-298 RMFVQAKTSYL
+298 KMFMQAKTAYL
-309 RVEKMLDENP
+309 RVEKMLADYPLQEVTNLP
-319 VKQTAASPASIQ
+319 GELK
-331 GPMKWQ
+331 GPMQWH
-337 NLGATVPG
+337 NLGTTVSG
-345 KSEPILEGLTAEF
+345 RSEPILQGLNAEF

-370 GAGKTTLLR
+370 GAGKSTLLR

-384 AQGMLGSV
+384 SQGVMGQVRLNGLDMTQMQREAMGT
-392 KINNHDICRI
+392 K
-402 GRDALRGMVGYL
+402 VGYM

-425 AENIARF
+425 ADNIARF
-432 GDINSEAVIEAA
+432 GEVNSEAVIEAA

-449 HQMILRMPRGYDTTI
+449 HQMILRMPKGYDTTI
-464 GEAGGMLSGGQRQRL
+464 GEAGGFLSGGQRQRL
-479 SLARAIY
+479 ALARAIY

-503 QGTAALVTTL
+503 QGTTALVTTL
-513 NLMKSAGALVFMV
+513 NLMKSTGALVFMV

-555 ELSPELNAVPAA
+555 ELALLPVA

>member
-1 MNKLIQIL
+1 MIKLVQFL

-18 WQARK
+18 WRARK
-23 EFLWVGIFSCVYNLL
+23 EFMWVGIFSCVYNLL
-38 LITPTLYML
+38 MITPTLYML
-47 QVMDRVMLSKSEV
+47 QVFDRVMLSKSEV

-68 MMGGLVLSS
+68 MLAGLIMSS
-77 FADWIRTR
+77 FADWIRTQ

-90 TLRFDQKLN
+90 TLRFDQQLN
-99 TRILMACFDSRRKGT
+99 TRILKACFDSRRKGT
-114 EDKAQMV
+114 EEKAQMV

-147 VYLAIL
+147 VYLAVL

-159 LGWTSLIFMV
+159 LGWTGLVFMV
-169 LFGALAYLSSRW
+169 LFGILAYLSNKW
-181 TEAPFEK
+181 TEAPFEQ
-188 AMDASQVANTYVGT
+188 AMDAAQVANTYVGA

-211 SLGMLGNLRSR
+211 SLGMLANLRTR
-222 WLNLYLKHLK
+222 WLRLYLGHLK
-232 LHTHSQD
+232 IHTHSQE

-244 QMLSKLVRHS
+244 QMLSKLVRQC
-254 QQSIVLSVGAYLVIQ
+254 QQSVVLSVGAYLVIQ

-284 ANALRPIDMLVSSW
+284 SNALRPIDMLVSSW
-298 RMFVQAKTSYL
+298 KMFMQAKTAYL
-309 RVEKMLDENP
+309 RVEKMLADYPLQEVTNLP
-319 VKQTAASPASIQ
+319 GDLK
-331 GPMKWQ
+331 GPMQWH
-337 NLGATVPG
+337 NLGTTVPG
-345 KSEPILEGLTAEF
+345 RSEPILQGLNAEF

-370 GAGKTTLLR
+370 GAGKSTLLR

-384 AQGMLGSV
+384 SQGVMGQARLNGQDMTHMQREALG
-392 KINNHDICRI
+392 
-402 GRDALRGMVGYL
+402 GQVGYM

-425 AENIARF
+425 ADNIARF
-432 GDINSEAVIEAA
+432 GEVNSEAVIEAA

-449 HQMILRMPRGYDTTI
+449 HQMILRMPRGYDTAI
-464 GEAGGMLSGGQRQRL
+464 GEAGGFLSGGQRQRL
-479 SLARAIY
+479 ALARAIY

-503 QGTAALVTTL
+503 QGTTALVTTL
-513 NLMKSAGALVFMV
+513 NLMKSTGALIFMV

-555 ELSPELNAVPAA
+555 EPALLPVA

>member
-1 MNKLIQIL
+1 MNKLVQFL

-23 EFLWVGIFSCVYNLL
+23 EFMWVGIFSCVYNLL

-47 QVMDRVMLSKSEV
+47 QVFDRVMLSRSEV
-60 TLIALTLL
+60 TLIVLTLL
-68 MMGGLVLSS
+68 MLAGLVLSS
-77 FADWIRTR
+77 FADWIRTQ

-90 TLRFDQKLN
+90 TLRFDQQLN
-99 TRILMACFDSRRKGT
+99 TRILKACFDSRRKGS
-114 EDKAQMV
+114 EEKAQMV
-121 FNDLTSMRQLISS
+121 FNDLTSMRQLVSS

-147 VYLAIL
+147 VYLVVL

-159 LGWTSLIFMV
+159 LGWTGLVFMV
-169 LFGALAYLSSRW
+169 LFGTLAYLSNKW
-181 TEAPFEK
+181 TEAPFEQ
-188 AMDASQVANTYVGT
+188 AMDAAQVANTYVGA
-202 KLKNSEIVE
+202 KLKNAEIVE
-211 SLGMLGNLRSR
+211 SLGMLSNLRAR
-222 WLNLYLKHLK
+222 WLRLYVGHLK
-232 LHTHSQD
+232 IHTHSQE

-244 QMLSKLVRHS
+244 QMLSKMVRQC
-254 QQSIVLSVGAYLVIQ
+254 QQSVVLAVGAYLVIQ

-284 ANALRPIDMLVSSW
+284 SNALRPIDMLVSSW
-298 RMFVQAKTSYL
+298 KMFMQAKTSYL
-309 RVEKMLDENP
+309 RVEKMLVEFPLLQNP
-319 VKQTAASPASIQ
+319 MQPKDLK
-331 GPMKWQ
+331 GPMQWR
-337 NLGATVPG
+337 NVGTVVPG
-345 KSEPILEGLTAEF
+345 RAEPILEGLNAEF

-384 AQGMLGSV
+384 SQGATGQVRLNGQ
-392 KINNHDICRI
+392 DITQLE
-402 GRDALRGMVGYL
+402 RDALGAHVGYM
-414 PQDIELMDGSI
+414 PQDIELMDGTI
-425 AENIARF
+425 ADNIARF
-432 GDINSEAVIEAA
+432 GEVNSDAVIEAA

-449 HQMILRMPRGYDTTI
+449 HQMILRMPKGYDTSI
-464 GEAGGMLSGGQRQRL
+464 GEAGGFLSGGQRQRL
-479 SLARAIY
+479 ALARAIY

-503 QGTAALVTTL
+503 QGTTALVTTL

-555 ELSPELNAVPAA
+555 EPALLPAT

>member
-1 MNKLIQIL
+1 MNKLVQFL

-23 EFLWVGIFSCVYNLL
+23 EFMWVGIFSCVYNLL

-47 QVMDRVMLSKSEV
+47 QVFDRVMLSRSEV
-60 TLIALTLL
+60 TLIVLTLL
-68 MMGGLVLSS
+68 MLAGLVLSS
-77 FADWIRTR
+77 FADWIRTQ

-90 TLRFDQKLN
+90 TLRFDQQLN
-99 TRILMACFDSRRKGT
+99 TRILKACFDSRRKGS
-114 EDKAQMV
+114 EEKAQMV
-121 FNDLTSMRQLISS
+121 FNDLTSMRQLVSS

-147 VYLAIL
+147 VYLAVL

-159 LGWTSLIFMV
+159 LGWTGLVFMV
-169 LFGALAYLSSRW
+169 LFGTLAYLSNKW
-181 TEAPFEK
+181 TEAPFEQ
-188 AMDASQVANTYVGT
+188 AMDAAQVANTYVGA
-202 KLKNSEIVE
+202 KLKNAEIVE
-211 SLGMLGNLRSR
+211 SLGMLSNLRAR
-222 WLNLYLKHLK
+222 WLRLYVGHLK
-232 LHTHSQD
+232 IHTHSQE

-244 QMLSKLVRHS
+244 QMLSKMVRQC
-254 QQSIVLSVGAYLVIQ
+254 QQSVVLAVGAYLVIQ

-284 ANALRPIDMLVSSW
+284 SNALRPIDMLVSSW
-298 RMFVQAKTSYL
+298 KMFMQAKTSYL
-309 RVEKMLDENP
+309 RVEKMLVEFPLLQNP
-319 VKQTAASPASIQ
+319 MQPKDLK
-331 GPMKWQ
+331 GPMQWR
-337 NLGATVPG
+337 NVGTVVPG
-345 KSEPILEGLTAEF
+345 RAEPILEGLNAEF

-384 AQGMLGSV
+384 SQGATGQVRLNGQ
-392 KINNHDICRI
+392 DITQLE
-402 GRDALRGMVGYL
+402 RDALGAHLGYM
-414 PQDIELMDGSI
+414 PQDIELMDGTI
-425 AENIARF
+425 ADNIARF
-432 GDINSEAVIEAA
+432 GEVNSDAVIEAA

-449 HQMILRMPRGYDTTI
+449 HQMILRMPKGYDTSI
-464 GEAGGMLSGGQRQRL
+464 GEAGGFLSGGQRQRL
-479 SLARAIY
+479 ALARAIY

-503 QGTAALVTTL
+503 QGTTALVTTL

-555 ELSPELNAVPAA
+555 EPALLPAT

>member
-1 MNKLIQIL
+1 MNKLIQFL

-23 EFLWVGIFSCVYNLL
+23 EFMWVGIFSCVYNLL
-38 LITPTLYML
+38 MITPTLYML

-68 MMGGLVLSS
+68 MLAGLVLSS

-90 TLRFDQKLN
+90 TLRFDQQLN
-99 TRILMACFDSRRKGT
+99 TRILKACFDSRRKGT
-114 EDKAQMV
+114 EEKAQMV
-121 FNDLTSMRQLISS
+121 FNDLNSMRQLVSG

-147 VYLAIL
+147 VYLAVL

-159 LGWTSLIFMV
+159 LGWTGLVFMA
-169 LFGALAYLSSRW
+169 LFGSLAYLSNKW
-181 TEAPFEK
+181 TEAPFEQ
-188 AMDASQVANTYVGT
+188 AMQAGQVANTYVGA

-211 SLGMLGNLRSR
+211 SLGMLGSLRAR
-222 WLNLYLKHLK
+222 WLRLYVGHLK
-232 LHTHSQD
+232 MHTHSQE

-244 QMLSKLVRHS
+244 QMLSKFVRQC
-254 QQSIVLSVGAYLVIQ
+254 QQSVVLSVGAYLVIQ

-284 ANALRPIDMLVSSW
+284 SNALRPIDMLVSSW
-298 RMFVQAKTSYL
+298 KMFMQAKTAYL
-309 RVEKMLDENP
+309 RVETMLDEHPLQNNP
-319 VKQTAASPASIQ
+319 NQVNSLK
-331 GPMKWQ
+331 GPMQWH

-345 KSEPILEGLTAEF
+345 RAEPILEGLNAEF

-370 GAGKTTLLR
+370 GAGKSTLLR

-384 AQGMLGSV
+384 SQGVVGQVSLNGQDMFRLQRNALGTS
-392 KINNHDICRI
+392 
-402 GRDALRGMVGYL
+402 VGYM
-414 PQDIELMDGSI
+414 PQDIELMDGTI
-425 AENIARF
+425 ADNIARF
-432 GDINSEAVIEAA
+432 GEVNAEAVIEAA

-449 HQMILRMPRGYDTTI
+449 HHMILRMPKGYDTAI
-464 GEAGGMLSGGQRQRL
+464 GEAGGLLSGGQRQRL
-479 SLARAIY
+479 ALARAIY

-503 QGTAALVTTL
+503 QGTVALVTTL

-540 VLAKGKMLHNEALNP
+540 VLAKGKMLHNEALKP
-555 ELSPELNAVPAA
+555 ESALLPAS